1 MLFLGVYIGRDWT
14 GTQSKGPDGK
24 MISSLGHQTVSSIPY
39 YLGWKSCL
47 PLRSSFALLHLLCG
61 GVTPYRTYLSGGTF
75 TPGFPV
81 TGVVA
86 GGLVRRRSSDFWEER

>member
-47 PLRSSFALLHLLCG
+47 PLRSSFALLHLLCE
-61 GVTPYRTYLSGGTF
+61 GVTLTECICQGAPSTLAF
-75 TPGFPV
+75 
-81 TGVVA
+81 
-86 GGLVRRRSSDFWEER
+86 

>member
-1 MLFLGVYIGRDWT
+1 
-14 GTQSKGPDGK
+14 

-47 PLRSSFALLHLLCG
+47 PLRCSFALLHLLRG
-61 GVTPYRTYLSGGTF
+61 GVTPNRMYLSVGTF

-81 TGVVA
+81 ARVGEV
-86 GGLVRRRSSDFWEER
+86 SKEEEQ